1 MGSYLWVLK
10 YVLQPQNVGTGLIRS
25 VFLQGVQQLFPRT
38 CMQDP
43 PAWSLLHG
51 SRNCNSV
58 CAASIYFILLNIAS
72 LNAGCIG
79 KRSFGLG

>member
-25 VFLQGVQQLFPRT
+25 VLLQGVQQLLPRT

-43 PAWSLLHG
+43 PARCLYCMEAG
-51 SRNCNSV
+51 TVTV
-58 CAASIYFILLNIAS
+58 CVLPQFILF
-72 LNAGCIG
+72 C
-79 KRSFGLG
+79 